1 MEDQKQGCQTRNWSA
16 KNCASETVLLGA
28 SGSDEGNEFA
38 VGIQQ
43 SFVVV
48 DAVEQILEAVRKY
61 DLVIDSVGIV
71 IDSVGIQQSFV
82 VVDEVDKYD
91 LVTDSTEEIVC
102 FSSERLDA
110 LVAVGD

>member
-1 MEDQKQGCQTRNWSA
+1 MRLLI
-16 KNCASETVLLGA
+16 KNGFGSFHGVLRGA
-28 SGSDEGNEFA
+28 DAESDEGNEFA

-61 DLVIDSVGIV
+61 DLV

>member
-1 MEDQKQGCQTRNWSA
+1 MI
-16 KNCASETVLLGA
+16 KNGFGSFHGVLRGA
-28 SGSDEGNEFA
+28 DAESDEGNEFA

-82 VVDEVDKYD
+82 MVDEVDKYD

-102 FSSERLDA
+102 FNSERLDA
-110 LVAVGD
+110 LVAIGD